1 MTENE
6 IEINKAFIKK
16 GIDMSL
22 IGAENLDTG
31 FISDQICNQLDNQEL
46 IEIATALRSI
56 TQTIAKL
63 LEERNAI
70 PNQVQSGLIFQYFFD
85 RAVAVSYTHLRAHE
99 TS

>member
-6 IEINKAFIKK
+6 VEINKAFIKK

-22 IGAENLDTG
+22 ISAENMDTG

-46 IEIATALRSI
+46 IETATALRSI

-63 LEERNAI
+63 LEERNTI
-70 PNQVQSGLIFQYFFD
+70 PRTIRRF
-85 RAVAVSYTHLRAHE
+85 T
-99 TS
+99 TSTCSKW